1 MLLDHFQRPWKGYRK
16 VRKGVKKRISRH
28 MQEIGT
34 RNMAAYLD
42 RVEEDP
48 AVQEECLRRMTVSIS
63 RFFRE
68 RRLWEVLRD
77 SLLPELVGR
86 DIEIVRVWSAGC
98 AGGEEPYGFRVVWE
112 EAKNHLDRVPALDL
126 LATDSNPEN
135 LDRAQ
140 RGVYTRGSLKEVDP
154 FILKAWFDEKE
165 PGKSYRIKPE
175 LKEQITWKIHNLL
188 EDPPDRRFHIL
199 FLRNNLLTY
208 YEGRAKTEAFHR
220 ITTRLVDSGYLII
233 GSHEKPPSE
242 AMEFTRLTGSP
253 HIYRKR
259 PC

>member
-1 MLLDHFQRPWKGYRK
+1 MLLDHFERPWKGYRK
-16 VRKGVKKRISRH
+16 IRKGVKKRISRH

-48 AVQEECLRRMTVSIS
+48 SVQEECLRRMTVSIS

-77 SLLPELVGR
+77 LVLPELAGR
-86 DIEIVRVWSAGC
+86 GIETLRVWSAGC
-98 AGGEEPYGFRVVWE
+98 AGGEEPYSFRIIWE
-112 EAKNHLDRVPALDL
+112 EVTKRLDRVPALDL
-126 LATDSNPEN
+126 LATDTNPEN

-140 RGVYTRGSLKEVDP
+140 KGLYTRGSLKEADP
-154 FILKAWFDEKE
+154 STIAACFDEKK
-165 PGKSYRIKPE
+165 PGRSYRIKPE
-175 LKEQITWKIHNLL
+175 LKEGITWKIHNLL
-188 EDPPDRRFHIL
+188 EGPPDRRFHIL

-208 YEGRAKTEAFHR
+208 YEGSAKTEAFHR
-220 ITTRLVDSGYLII
+220 ITSRLVESGYLII

-242 AMEFTRLTGSP
+242 TVAFTRLTASP

-259 PC
+259 IG